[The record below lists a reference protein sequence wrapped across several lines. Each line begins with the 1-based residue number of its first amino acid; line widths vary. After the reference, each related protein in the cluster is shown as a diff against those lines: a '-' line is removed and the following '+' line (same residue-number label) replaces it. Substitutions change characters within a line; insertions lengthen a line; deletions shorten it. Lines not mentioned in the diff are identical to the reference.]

1 MAARYEGSDYWGQQR
16 VLGPVG
22 PALPP
27 RVLIAEQFP
36 GVGVP
41 ENCTPGLSN
50 PELKHSRVLL
60 WSCPT
65 PEQLAALPAVSSME
79 SQLAPDGDPQVQ
91 GPQLTD
97 PDEPVYQGTA
107 GAPPGQVVFCPSN
120 SWQRLAEPV
129 VGTQT

>member
-1 MAARYEGSDYWGQQR
+1 M
-16 VLGPVG
+16 GPVG

-50 PELKHSRVLL
+50 PDAKHSRVLL
-60 WSCPT
+60 CNWAA
-65 PEQLAALPAVSSME
+65 PEQLAALPAVSSTE
-79 SQLAPDGDPQVQ
+79 SQLAPEGDPHVH
-91 GPQLTD
+91 GPQLAE
-97 PDEPVYQGTA
+97 PDEPVYQGA
-107 GAPPGQVVFCPSN
+107 AAAPPGQVVFSPSN
-120 SWQRLAEPV
+120 SWQGLAEPV